1 MNKTP
6 ILCFVF
12 DRKKTGTI
20 KKEAPLELRV
30 TYEKKQKYLATG
42 IRLLPRQWSH
52 GMIKNRP
59 DTDALKLIMD
69 NLLKEVREVIAEMQ
83 ERGEIDIFSIG
94 ERLEL
99 KRKNN
104 ISFIDFAEERMKI
117 RKFGK
122 AEDSQERYERFMRF
136 FKSWGKISQFQDINE
151 AKIIEMDQE
160 LDMKGM
166 KPYSKWNNYHRFL
179 NSFILDAIE
188 EGYIKKNP
196 YKKLKIE
203 KDKSSG
209 GIGKYLTP
217 EEFERIKNVKPN
229 IQSMERVRDV
239 FVFQTYTC
247 LSYVDLAAF
256 DATKIEEVKGR
267 KIYTGRRGKTN
278 QQFMFL
284 ILEPAQKILDKY
296 NGKLPVISNVKYN
309 EYLKALAVMAGIDKP
324 LSSHWARHTGA
335 TLLLNEGEVNME
347 VVAKV
352 LGHSSAK
359 ITRKVYAK
367 LLDDTV
373 VDAMANFESKM

>member
-1 MNKTP
+1 
-6 ILCFVF
+6 
-12 DRKKTGTI
+12 
-20 KKEAPLELRV
+20 
-30 TYEKKQKYLATG
+30 
-42 IRLLPRQWSH
+42 
-52 GMIKNRP
+52 
-59 DTDALKLIMD
+59 
-69 NLLKEVREVIAEMQ
+69 
-83 ERGEIDIFSIG
+83 
-94 ERLEL
+94 
-99 KRKNN
+99 
-104 ISFIDFAEERMKI
+104 
-117 RKFGK
+117 
-122 AEDSQERYERFMRF
+122 MRF

-367 LLDDTV
+367 LLDETV